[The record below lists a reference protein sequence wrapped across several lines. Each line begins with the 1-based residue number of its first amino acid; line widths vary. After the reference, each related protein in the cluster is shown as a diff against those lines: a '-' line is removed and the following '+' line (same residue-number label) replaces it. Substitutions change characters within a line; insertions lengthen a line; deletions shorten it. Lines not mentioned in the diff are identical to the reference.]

1 MKNCLAIITARGGS
15 KRIPRKNIKN
25 FLGNPIIKYSIDAAL
40 QAGCFTEVMVSTDD
54 EEIATLALSLGAKV
68 PFMRSNENSNDFAT
82 TAEVITEVLEMY
94 KKAGQHFDYACCI
107 YPTAPFVTDFKLQH
121 AYKMLIEKNAE
132 TVVPVVSFG
141 FPILRSLKM
150 ENGLIKMNW
159 PEYISTRSQDLA
171 PAYHDCGQFY
181 FIQTDL
187 FLKNKKLFSDNSVGY
202 EMPESEVQDIDT
214 EEDWKVAE
222 IKYSFL
228 LEKNKGK
235 ANV

>member
-25 FLGNPIIKYSIDAAL
+25 FLGSPIIKYSIDAAL

-54 EEIATLALSLGAKV
+54 EEIAALAISLGAKV

-82 TAEVITEVLEMY
+82 TADVITEVLEMY

-107 YPTAPFVTDFKLQH
+107 YPTAPFVTDFKLQQ

-141 FPILRSLKM
+141 FPILRSLKI
-150 ENGLIKMNW
+150 EDGLIKMNW

-181 FIQTDL
+181 FIKTDL
-187 FLKNKKLFSDNSVGY
+187 FLKNKKLFSENSVGY

-228 LEKNKGK
+228 LERNKGK
-235 ANV
+235 IDV